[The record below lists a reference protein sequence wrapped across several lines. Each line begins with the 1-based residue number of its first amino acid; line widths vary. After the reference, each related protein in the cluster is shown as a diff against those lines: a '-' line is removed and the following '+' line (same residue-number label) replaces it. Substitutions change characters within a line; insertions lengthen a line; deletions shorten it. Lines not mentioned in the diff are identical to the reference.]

1 MLLKHS
7 SDRDDGAAPAKEKDT
22 APKFPALAYSI
33 DEYSEVSNLGRSFLY
48 QEIRNGKLEARKAGR
63 RTIILHD
70 EGQRYLNALPEL
82 KPSTAKTVQQADSQ
96 SP

>member
-1 MLLKHS
+1 MSLEHDP
-7 SDRDDGAAPAKEKDT
+7 DRDDGAAPAKEKEA

-48 QEIRNGKLEARKAGR
+48 EEIRNGKLEARKAGR

-70 EGQRYLNALPEL
+70 EGQRYLNSLPEL
-82 KPSTAKTVQQADSQ
+82 KPSTADAEQQAKAP